1 MVDFI
6 TQFDEEE
13 QPEIKMATVIN
24 QTIQNSVAL
33 ARQSTVNGWWP
44 QVYAPTNLDLVRWK
58 LGKYWDDKGAW
69 AYSTSEWGNKGDQP
83 NTLWEQVTIV
93 PDSNFTNEDRE
104 KKSLI
109 KVERNTNYGLIDQRN
124 QANGNAAWLW
134 IVDSEQNEYYTE
146 QDLRNNAPSFDGVQ
160 GISVFGDAQVGVRGK
175 VFYDHVCELE
185 IPHAKKSVDN
195 AMFGSIRVSY
205 ADVDPTYNFYV
216 GSYECILD
224 ELNADEKVLPNMYA
238 FLLVEQQQ
246 FGEDVIINNDP
257 TSIDNIF
264 EQNVTLNGLISGT
277 LFAANEDGKALKNA
291 AEVLSAMRNKEQ
303 KLGKASS
310 KGQYFDKFANKYP
323 AFNSD
328 TNSNTMY
335 ANKFTNLIVPQS
347 NLNLYNDF
355 NDKRLNFPM
364 CVDISF
370 STDMNT
376 EFAQALKQSQMSSL
390 LMKDVTTGS
399 FGESRAPGVLDYED
413 PNWNLKL
420 RVPFESSKYTKEY
433 YSTATE
439 EQDRPVVLVHFGTRN
454 SPYRNPW
461 SRDSYWTPIA
471 NIIHDSGQGR
481 NIGLPLS
488 VKKRGTEDID
498 NSFFIGDAVVV
509 KKGQN
514 PGEDNIS
521 GQILAYASKAKPVA
535 DRFGEVPAVDG
546 LIRSWQPIV
555 YDTSLAG
562 NDSEAARNNVPDI
575 GVFYPEAMRHKRFS
589 PSERI
594 EHPFFIY
601 GDQTEIPPGRP
612 RYKRT
617 GDYEIFN
624 SSEQTLTTSELKQ
637 WDLTNWIKNLANV
650 DPEDNDEKI
659 TYLGPYNQEIADAYS
674 NQGTQFYRAL
684 TTVILGGKFTKLVN
698 QKTRTFE
705 EILGGKKAYS
715 ETVFYK
721 IEKWALNNR
730 GEYANGS
737 PIQSI
742 YLPNSNEI
750 DVHRYIDT
758 QVKYDKRYGYKIF
771 AYQAVFGNRYRY
783 SLNRVPESDDAG
795 DQTGTGPVQP
805 GQAEICVFNRPSIRL
820 VEVPYYFFKGIVM
833 DSPPIWPQVEIVPY
847 LDKNNKVLFM
857 FQGNV
862 GNYRLNP
869 INILEGD
876 AEQIMKMRDAQKE
889 YTGPIEYK
897 SDDQARTFQVFRME
911 MPPSTYQDF
920 SFYKLADAET
930 DLSSNSEPLKAAT
943 SAAFV
948 DDIQPNKKYYYM
960 FRSVD
965 VHGHVSN
972 PSPVYQVEI
981 TDDGGAPVLL
991 TSVFPIIKEKEPPQR
1006 PAKPAK
1012 KYIYITPNS
1021 VHLGVNKE
1029 KSGLMTENGKAGEI
1043 PGNVLSNGP
1052 TLGNAEETLWGKK
1065 FKIRLVSKKTGKKID
1080 FKLEFKQEHEAPTDQ
1095 GDITGQKI
1103 C

>member
-13 QPEIKMATVIN
+13 QPQIKMATVIN

-33 ARQSTVNGWWP
+33 ARKTTRNGYWP
-44 QVYAPTNLDLVRWK
+44 QTYAPVNLDLVRWK
-58 LGKYWDDKGAW
+58 LGKYWDDKGRW
-69 AYSTSEWGNKGDQP
+69 ATTGTDWDSRG
-83 NTLWEQVTIV
+83 TLWNQVSVV
-93 PDSNFTNEDRE
+93 PVANFSNEEKE
-104 KKSLI
+104 KKSFI
-109 KVERNTNYGLIDQRN
+109 KVERNEAFGLVDAN
-124 QANGNAAWLW
+124 NPKNGNAAWLW
-134 IVDSEQNEYYTE
+134 IVDSDQNDYYTE
-146 QDLRNNAPSFDGVQ
+146 EDLKNNAPSFGGIQ
-160 GISVFGDAQVGVRGK
+160 GISVFGNPQVGVRGK
-175 VFYDHVCELE
+175 IFYDHVCELE
-185 IPHAKKSVDN
+185 IPHTKKSVDN

-205 ADVDPTYNFYV
+205 ADVNPTYNFYV

-277 LFAANEDGKALKNA
+277 LFATNEDGKALKNA

-323 AFNSD
+323 AFNPD
-328 TNSNTMY
+328 TNSNMMY

-347 NLNLYNDF
+347 DLNLYKDF

-390 LMKDVTTGS
+390 LMKDITTGS

-413 PNWNLKL
+413 PNWDPRM
-420 RVPFESSKYTKEY
+420 RVPFNPSDFTKEY
-433 YSTATE
+433 YNNATE
-439 EQDRPVVLVHFGTRN
+439 DQDRPVVLVYYGRRDN
-454 SPYRNPW
+454 PGRNPW
-461 SRDSYWTPIA
+461 SVYSIWTPIA
-471 NIIHDSGQGR
+471 NIVHDHGQG
-481 NIGLPLS
+481 NKFSDTTPDI
-488 VKKRGTEDID
+488 KKTLREDPD

-509 KKGQN
+509 EYLPNGR
-514 PGEDNIS
+514 PGIS
-521 GQILAYASKAKPVA
+521 GQILAYASKGKPDLSNESFA
-535 DRFGEVPAVDG
+535 AGIEG
-546 LIRSWQPIV
+546 LKRVWQPIV
-555 YDTSLAG
+555 YDTSLAQ
-562 NDSEAARNNVPDI
+562 NDSDAARDNVPDI
-575 GVFYPEAMRHKRFS
+575 GIFYPETMRHKSFS
-589 PSERI
+589 PSQIR

-617 GDYEIFN
+617 GDYKIFN

-659 TYLGPYNQEIADAYS
+659 TYLGPYNQEVADAYS
-674 NQGTQFYRAL
+674 NQDTQFYRAL
-684 TTVILGGKFTKLVN
+684 TTVILGGKFTKLVK
-698 QKTRTFE
+698 QKFRTFE
-705 EILGGKKAYS
+705 EILSGKKAYS

-721 IEKWALNNR
+721 IEKWALNSR

-783 SLNRVPESDDAG
+783 SLNRVPESTDAG
-795 DQTGTGPVQP
+795 GRTGTGPIGA

-847 LDKNNKVLFM
+847 LNKNNKVLFM

-876 AEQIMKMRDAQKE
+876 AAQVVKMRDAQKE
-889 YTGPIEYK
+889 YTGPIEYR

-911 MPPSTYQDF
+911 MPPTTYQDF
-920 SFYKLADAET
+920 SFYKLADSES
-930 DLSSNSEPLKAAT
+930 DLSSDSEPLKAAT

-991 TSVFPIIKEKEPPQR
+991 TSIFPIIKEKEPPQR

-1029 KSGLMTENGKAGEI
+1029 KSGLMTENGKADEI

-1095 GDITGQKI
+1095 GDISGQKI